1 MISCHLQQVCLL
13 RFLDKIINFNF
24 RFIFINDLVW
34 IIKSQILGH
43 DLPLCLALAL
53 KVNII
58 PNVWVENIKLSWH
71 VWENQS

>member
-1 MISCHLQQVCLL
+1 MINRHLQQVC
-13 RFLDKIINFNF
+13 LDKIINFNF

-53 KVNII
+53 KLSII
-58 PNVWVENIKLSWH
+58 PNV
-71 VWENQS
+71 